1 MKNNHGVVKALSVNN
16 AAELVY
22 ARQCFYEPG
31 MPEGYYMSRWYDD
44 DFFLVPDA
52 GWIVWSDRGN
62 GTPVYDVLEDE
73 EFRDRFVLYE
83 QLPDSLK
90 PVADAHPDYNEWCD
104 IQDRLYQT
112 KTTKE
117 Q

>member
-1 MKNNHGVVKALSVNN
+1 MKNNHGFVKALSVNN

-22 ARQCFYEPG
+22 ARQFFHEPG
-31 MPEGYYMSRWYDD
+31 MLEGY
-44 DFFLVPDA
+44 FLLRNHDGVIVIPDT
-52 GWIVWSDRGN
+52 GWLVWFDKGN
-62 GTPVYDVLEDE
+62 GTPIYDVLEDE

-90 PVADAHPDYNEWCD
+90 LIADAHPDYDEWCD
-104 IQDRLYQT
+104 MQDRLYQAQ
-112 KTTKE
+112 TTKE

>member
-1 MKNNHGVVKALSVNN
+1 MKNNHGFVKALSVNN

-22 ARQCFYEPG
+22 AKQCFYEPW

-44 DFFLVPDA
+44 DFLLVPDA
-52 GWIVWSDRGN
+52 GWIVWFDRGN

-104 IQDRLYQT
+104 MQDRLYAAR
-112 KTTKE
+112 E
-117 Q
+117 

>member
-22 ARQCFYEPG
+22 AKQCFYEPG

-104 IQDRLYQT
+104 MQDRLYAAR
-112 KTTKE
+112 E
-117 Q
+117 